1 MSDRIE
7 IIATESASAVH
18 IVSGA
23 GDSVVAIDAAA
34 AEPEIIEVFGM
45 RGEPGQAGQPGPS
58 GLEAEVST
66 DFSLIYRLST

>member
-7 IIATESASAVH
+7 IIAAETPSAVH

-34 AEPEIIEVFGM
+34 AQPEILEVFGM
-45 RGEPGQAGQPGPS
+45 RGEAGVPGPS